1 MITDKKKMI
10 DLETRLAFQED
21 TLNALNDIVTQQQLQ
36 IDRLEKTSKSLVDR
50 IRNLSTIMNSG
61 DEYVDEKPPHY

>member
-1 MITDKKKMI
+1 MITEKQKMI

-36 IDRLEKTSKSLVDR
+36 IDKLEKTSQSLVDR
-50 IRNLSTIMNSG
+50 IRNLSTIMNLG
-61 DEYVDEKPPHY
+61 HEHVDEKPPHY

>member
-1 MITDKKKMI
+1 MITEKQKMI

-36 IDRLEKTSKSLVDR
+36 IDKLEKISNTLVDR
-50 IRNLSTIMNSG
+50 IRNLSAVMISEG
-61 DEYVDEKPPHY
+61 EHGDEKPPHY

>member
-36 IDRLEKTSKSLVDR
+36 IDRLEKTSKSLEDR
-50 IRNLSTIMNSG
+50 IRNLSTIINSG
-61 DEYVDEKPPHY
+61 HEYVDEKPPHY